1 MAKCSQCE
9 KPAIYKVGE
18 NYLCLDCNLKFE
30 QAQQLQYLRNVSTLN
45 FLLGQMESITGIPG
59 TFPRFAV
66 PKAVISQGPMN
77 FSNIRVDN
85 SVVGSINTG
94 QVKQIDVAMDN
105 IKNGGNEE
113 LANSLKT
120 FTEEVL
126 AEKQLTAQLR
136 DELIEHLSFIS
147 SQCVLPKEARK
158 PTIAKSVLERI
169 GEIVATVK
177 LLAQIWAPVLAGLQ
191 RIFG

>member
-1 MAKCSQCE
+1 MAKCSQCG
-9 KPAIYKVGE
+9 KPAMYKMGE

-45 FLLGQMESITGIPG
+45 FLLAQMESITGIPG
-59 TFPRFAV
+59 TFPRFEV
-66 PKAVISQGPMN
+66 PKPIISQGPMN

-120 FTEEVL
+120 FTEAIL
-126 AEKQLTAQLR
+126 AEKQLTAELR
-136 DELIEHLSFIS
+136 NELIEQLSFIS
-147 SQCVLPKEARK
+147 SQCALREEARK
-158 PTIAKSVLERI
+158 PTIVKSVLERI
-169 GEIVATVK
+169 GQIVATVK
-177 LLAQIWAPVLAGLQ
+177 SLGPIWAQLLAVLQ
-191 RIFG
+191 SIFD